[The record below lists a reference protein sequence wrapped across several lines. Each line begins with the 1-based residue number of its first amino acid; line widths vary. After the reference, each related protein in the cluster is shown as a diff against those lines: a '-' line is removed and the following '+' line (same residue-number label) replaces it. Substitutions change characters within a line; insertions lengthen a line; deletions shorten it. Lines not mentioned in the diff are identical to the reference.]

1 MSSRDT
7 FYFPH
12 EYNAKDDPKCE
23 RLIWE
28 MGMEGYGI
36 FWALLEVLRVQPDYT
51 YPLANIPIVAYKY
64 RADVDKMR
72 RVVLDF
78 DLFTIVEDKIF
89 FSNGLLNRMRPMD
102 EARNIARESGKK
114 GAAKRWKNRVE
125 NRDPNRVQMATPIGP
140 LMASKVNKSKEKES
154 IKEDCKGEETSADN
168 SAEGMSAG
176 GSAPAPHKY
185 SESFLKFQKWIT
197 DNAPRVAK
205 MKEPM
210 TEEQS
215 QKLKDKYP
223 TEQICEV
230 LQAMHNYEPLIR
242 RNRSAYLTASN
253 WLRRHDQTPKQPNHE
268 TKRIYKDL

>member
-36 FWALLEVLRVQPDYT
+36 FWALLEVLRIQPDYT

-64 RADVDKMR
+64 RADTDKMR

-78 DLFTIVEDKIF
+78 DLFTIIEDKIF

-114 GAAKRWKNRVE
+114 GAAKRWKNR
-125 NRDPNRVQMATPIGP
+125 DPNRVPIATPIET
-140 LMASKVNKSKEKES
+140 LIASKVNKSKVKES
-154 IKEDCKGEETSADN
+154 IKGDYKGESANVESNNAPAPTSADEPRKVAAKRTAFAAPSPEN
-168 SAEGMSAG
+168 LKTYFSTIG
-176 GSAPAPHKY
+176 G
-185 SESFLKFQKWIT
+185 
-197 DNAPRVAK
+197 
-205 MKEPM
+205 
-210 TEEQS
+210 
-215 QKLKDKYP
+215 
-223 TEQICEV
+223 TEQDADTFFDYFEANGWKV
-230 LQAMHNYEPLIR
+230 SGKSSMKNWKAAARNWMR
-242 RNRSAYLTASN
+242 RKSEFSN
-253 WLRRHDQTPKQPNHE
+253 ATTKQMNHE
-268 TKRIYKDL
+268 AARKYNDL

>member
-114 GAAKRWKNRVE
+114 GAAKRWE
-125 NRDPNRVQMATPIGP
+125 NRDPNRVQIATPIGT
-140 LMASKVNKSKEKES
+140 LIASKVNKSKVKES
-154 IKEDCKGEETSADN
+154 IKGDCKGETVNTERNDAPAPTSADKPRRGTTKRTAFVVP
-168 SAEGMSAG
+168 SLEIVKDYFSTIKGGDTDAECFYDYYTANGWRTG
-176 GSAPAPHKY
+176 KNP
-185 SESFLKFQKWIT
+185 I
-197 DNAPRVAK
+197 
-205 MKEPM
+205 
-210 TEEQS
+210 
-215 QKLKDKYP
+215 KDWK
-223 TEQICEV
+223 
-230 LQAMHNYEPLIR
+230 AAARNWMR
-242 RNRSAYLTASN
+242 RKPEFSN
-253 WLRRHDQTPKQPNHE
+253 TIQNQTNHE
-268 TKRIYKDL
+268 TKRTYQDL

>member
-36 FWALLEVLRVQPDYT
+36 FWALLEVLRIQPDYT
-51 YPLANIPIVAYKY
+51 YPLANIPIIAYKY

-102 EARNIARESGKK
+102 ARRQKLSEAGNRGNE
-114 GAAKRWKNRVE
+114 KRWKSGGESGGDN
-125 NRDPNRVQMATPIGP
+125 NPNREANR
-140 LMASKVNKSKEKES
+140 NKSRVDKSIREES
-154 IKEDCKGEETSADN
+154 KGDCKGEADKPLPVAPKRSTFVAPSPEEAIAYFPSIGGTREDAEAFFDHFTSNGWRVSGKAPMKDWQASARQWMRGKSRFSNAKAPETSR
-168 SAEGMSAG
+168 ET
-176 GSAPAPHKY
+176 
-185 SESFLKFQKWIT
+185 Q
-197 DNAPRVAK
+197 PR
-205 MKEPM
+205 
-210 TEEQS
+210 
-215 QKLKDKYP
+215 
-223 TEQICEV
+223 
-230 LQAMHNYEPLIR
+230 
-242 RNRSAYLTASN
+242 
-253 WLRRHDQTPKQPNHE
+253 
-268 TKRIYKDL
+268 YKAL